1 MIHPSPEKLRALS
14 DRWIGQEDR
23 LQRIAESIL
32 LGEDW
37 TRHLRGLPHV
47 EEIPPREGEAYG
59 RDLRGA
65 DLRRHLHPK
74 VDVTRATERDAAL
87 VASVTREAMRNNTPL
102 PDASPFP
109 ADVESAEGVA
119 LALRRGD
126 RFLLARVGRQVVGCV
141 RWAVRSE
148 FSEMADGHPYGEVS
162 GLAVSPTHRRV
173 GIGGTLVASAEWD
186 VAGEGHDWALL
197 RTTVE
202 LGLVPWYERLGYVLR
217 RVRQLTYPEAP
228 TFLDAVLTKRL
239 AVIGR
244 VQGGGGAS
252 APAAEADGARF
263 HATMPTAIGSRSWS
277 TKPSSPAQAV
287 TSSKV

>member
-1 MIHPSPEKLRALS
+1 MIHPSPDKLRALA
-14 DRWIGQEDR
+14 DRWIGQEER
-23 LQRIAESIL
+23 LQRIATSIL

-37 TRHLRGLPHV
+37 TRHLRGLPHI
-47 EEIPPREGEAYG
+47 EEVPPREGEAYG

-74 VDVTRATERDAAL
+74 VEVTRATERDAAL
-87 VASVTREAMRNNTPL
+87 VASVTREAMRNATPL

-109 ADVESAEGVA
+109 DDVESAEGVA
-119 LALRRGD
+119 LAMRRGD
-126 RFLLARVGRQVVGCV
+126 RFLLARVGRGVVGCV
-141 RWAVRSE
+141 RWAVKSE
-148 FSEMADGHPYGEVS
+148 FQELAGGHPYGEIS
-162 GLAVSPTHRRV
+162 GLAVGPPHRRV

-197 RTTVE
+197 RTTAE
-202 LGLVPWYERLGYVLR
+202 LGLVPWYERLGYVVR
-217 RVRQLTYPEAP
+217 RVRQLTYPDAP

-244 VQGGGGAS
+244 GQPGEAAAGTAAS
-252 APAAEADGARF
+252 GRLQ
-263 HATMPTAIGSRSWS
+263 ATIPTATGVRSTS
-277 TKPSSPAQAV
+277 PRPSSIAQAL